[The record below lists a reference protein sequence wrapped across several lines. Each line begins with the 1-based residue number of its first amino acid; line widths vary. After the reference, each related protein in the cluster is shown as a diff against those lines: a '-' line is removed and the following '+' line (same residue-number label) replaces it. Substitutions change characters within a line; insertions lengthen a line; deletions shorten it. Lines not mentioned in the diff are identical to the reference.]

1 VKYLLD
7 TDIIIYWMKGNR
19 DISHKI
25 VSEGFS
31 NIAAADISK
40 AELYYGAYKS
50 LRTEANLAAIT
61 TLTERISFIPFNDP
75 SQSIFGM
82 IKADL
87 ERKGTR
93 LDDVDLMI
101 ASTAI
106 AFNLVL
112 VTNNINHMQRIPG
125 INIENWV

>member
-1 VKYLLD
+1 MKYLLD

-50 LRTEANLAAIT
+50 LRTEENLAAIT
-61 TLTERISFIPFNDP
+61 TLSERINFIPFNDP

>member
-50 LRTEANLAAIT
+50 LRTEENLAAIT
-61 TLTERISFIPFNDP
+61 TLSERINFIPFNDP

>member
-1 VKYLLD
+1 MKYLLD

>member
-1 VKYLLD
+1 MKYLLD

-61 TLTERISFIPFNDP
+61 TLSERINFIPFNDP

-82 IKADL
+82 FKADL

-125 INIENWV
+125 IKIENWA